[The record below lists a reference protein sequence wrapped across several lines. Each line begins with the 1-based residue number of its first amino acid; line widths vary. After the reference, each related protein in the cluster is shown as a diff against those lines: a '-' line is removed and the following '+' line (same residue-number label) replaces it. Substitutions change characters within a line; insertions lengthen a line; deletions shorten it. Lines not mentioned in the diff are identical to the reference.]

1 MSSRLSEDE
10 TAELLAKMNKLQKFS
25 FPPKQ
30 TIAWWVSSAKRN
42 EDISSNSETV
52 LRNKLYKEV
61 KVTIKNVKKLESFLK
76 E

>member
-30 TIAWWVSSAKRN
+30 AIAWWMSSARRN
-42 EDISSNSETV
+42 EDICSNSETV
-52 LRNKLYKEV
+52 PRNKLYKEV
-61 KVTIKNVKKLESFLK
+61 KVTLKNVKNLDIFLK